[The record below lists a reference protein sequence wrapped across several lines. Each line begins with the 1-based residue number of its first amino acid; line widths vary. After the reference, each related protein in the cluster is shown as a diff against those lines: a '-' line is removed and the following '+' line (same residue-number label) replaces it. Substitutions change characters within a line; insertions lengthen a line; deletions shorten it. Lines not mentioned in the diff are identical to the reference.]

1 MGEIVPPSNYIKANF
16 YKIKVGKKHLKLS
29 TYETD
34 NLVNIYI
41 GGPKLYCIHATV
53 NKPNSIYVQI
63 GMYEKTI
70 GTIEQIYY
78 NQQCSLEHNFIRGI
92 DTNMIILLL
101 GQYIKDKYPYVT
113 LLKFNDASSRTC
125 DNGTD
130 ISLAAMTYLYS
141 GMTWYQKNFH
151 AIIDPSKIDKYNG
164 IVEKYN
170 ERKKLYSWDIFKEM
184 FIKGQLPLPE
194 EVMAEMFN
202 SADTWQDFFGPLVNT
217 IQIARFC
224 NFMGPWLPK
233 FIANVLKHDFLSIPY
248 MFVLNKLRPVE
259 YEILPFT
266 NGGKRRNF
274 TKKRLKSAPRN
285 EM

>member
-1 MGEIVPPSNYIKANF
+1 MGEIVPPSYIHSDF
-16 YKIKVGKKHLKLS
+16 YKLKVGQKHLKLS
-29 TYETD
+29 IYETD
-34 NLVNIYI
+34 NLINLYI

-53 NKPNSIYVQI
+53 NKSNSIYVQR
-63 GMYEKTI
+63 GMCDKTI
-70 GTIEQIYY
+70 GTIEQIHY
-78 NQQCSLEHNFIRGI
+78 NQQCSLEHNFIRGL

-101 GQYIKDKYPYVT
+101 GQYIEDTYPYVT
-113 LLKFNDASSRTC
+113 HLKFNDASSRTC
-125 DNGTD
+125 DDGTD

-141 GMTWYQKNFH
+141 GMTWYQKNFN

-202 SADTWQDFFGPLVNT
+202 SAETWQDFFGPLVNT
-217 IQIARFC
+217 IQIGKFC

-233 FIANVLKHDFLSIPY
+233 FIADVLEYDFLSIPY

-274 TKKRLKSAPRN
+274 TKKQLRRPPRN